1 MHPACNPHRRCQN
14 SVQTTRTGGADAG
27 KSACTS
33 VQGAARCKEMP
44 LHLGAGAGRPEL
56 NRLNARCD
64 LALCVALEV
73 VNSALRSHIR
83 ARHVAGNR
91 RRLERGKRRWRRG
104 GGRLDLGPK
113 MRIRAYGHHC
123 GQSQCGCEQVNRD
136 LDARHCEWRLG
147 CVRLRLVGRT

>member
-64 LALCVALEV
+64 LALCVALLARLDV
-73 VNSALRSHIR
+73 ALRALAGASGR
-83 ARHVAGNR
+83 AM
-91 RRLERGKRRWRRG
+91 
-104 GGRLDLGPK
+104 P
-113 MRIRAYGHHC
+113 
-123 GQSQCGCEQVNRD
+123 
-136 LDARHCEWRLG
+136 
-147 CVRLRLVGRT
+147 

>member
-1 MHPACNPHRRCQN
+1 MHPACDPHRRCQN

-64 LALCVALEV
+64 LALCVALGV
-73 VNSALRSHIR
+73 VRTVAR
-83 ARHVAGNR
+83 AAVGA
-91 RRLERGKRRWRRG
+91 
-104 GGRLDLGPK
+104 
-113 MRIRAYGHHC
+113 C
-123 GQSQCGCEQVNRD
+123 
-136 LDARHCEWRLG
+136 ARP
-147 CVRLRLVGRT
+147 RLRVHVSYLIFVQNGTRVV

>member
-27 KSACTS
+27 KSACTL

-64 LALCVALEV
+64 LALCVALLARLDV
-73 VNSALRSHIR
+73 ALRALAGASER
-83 ARHVAGNR
+83 AM
-91 RRLERGKRRWRRG
+91 
-104 GGRLDLGPK
+104 P
-113 MRIRAYGHHC
+113 
-123 GQSQCGCEQVNRD
+123 
-136 LDARHCEWRLG
+136 
-147 CVRLRLVGRT
+147 

>member
-1 MHPACNPHRRCQN
+1 MQHPACDPHRRCQN

-64 LALCVALEV
+64 LALCVALL
-73 VNSALRSHIR
+73 ARSP
-83 ARHVAGNR
+83 VGN
-91 RRLERGKRRWRRG
+91 L
-104 GGRLDLGPK
+104 
-113 MRIRAYGHHC
+113 A
-123 GQSQCGCEQVNRD
+123 
-136 LDARHCEWRLG
+136 
-147 CVRLRLVGRT
+147 RLRFAQNFREY

>member
-56 NRLNARCD
+56 NRLKCKVRSCIVCSPVYLHVKRGIRND
-64 LALCVALEV
+64 NVAPKQHPRGLT
-73 VNSALRSHIR
+73 ATGHITGTTR
-83 ARHVAGNR
+83 AAVHYSRV
-91 RRLERGKRRWRRG
+91 E
-104 GGRLDLGPK
+104 
-113 MRIRAYGHHC
+113 
-123 GQSQCGCEQVNRD
+123 
-136 LDARHCEWRLG
+136 
-147 CVRLRLVGRT
+147 

>member
-1 MHPACNPHRRCQN
+1 MHPACDPHRRCQN

-64 LALCVALEV
+64 LALCVAL
-73 VNSALRSHIR
+73 ALRRAETLAVMKAAPKRKRSGITPDSCGKAGDPHNLEKGALAACPGHISKS
-83 ARHVAGNR
+83 R
-91 RRLERGKRRWRRG
+91 RRA
-104 GGRLDLGPK
+104 LDEGWDVAAQTAGESK
-113 MRIRAYGHHC
+113 GHP
-123 GQSQCGCEQVNRD
+123 VD
-136 LDARHCEWRLG
+136 LD
-147 CVRLRLVGRT
+147 